1 MPEAGFFQKDLNN
14 TILSLSHMALSPL
27 DPDTYKMV
35 MGYYQ
40 QVQDKIT
47 KILSNEEPNQLVSS
61 PDFLEPS
68 VFYSKEGIPLS
79 EMGGEFAYYWRIRC
93 GLEAALVKGYIPAKL
108 MPDRAPDEIRA
119 LREPGTEDYRID

>member
-1 MPEAGFFQKDLNN
+1 MV
-14 TILSLSHMALSPL
+14 ISPL
-27 DPDTYKMV
+27 NPDTYARV
-35 MGYYQ
+35 MEYYQ
-40 QVQDKIT
+40 QVQDKINR
-47 KILSNEEPNQLVSS
+47 ILSNEEPNQLVSS

-68 VFYSKEGIPLS
+68 VEFSREGVPLS
-79 EMGGEFAYYWRIRC
+79 EKRGEFAYYWRIRC